1 MAYFA
6 TSNYDLQ
13 RRLDDL
19 LDDKGVSHARAVKEH
34 NTAHRMALLFVTKKN
49 SRDKNFTLT
58 SLCIIKSYAPS
69 KSTGGEN
76 VLDAHERNIGSMW
89 DTSDTR
95 SSI

>member
-19 LDDKGVSHARAVKEH
+19 LDDKGVSHARKEH

-58 SLCIIKSYAPS
+58 SSFTIK
-69 KSTGGEN
+69 
-76 VLDAHERNIGSMW
+76 
-89 DTSDTR
+89 
-95 SSI
+95 